1 MITLS
6 EIIKTLQS
14 VYNKYDSIKIGLA
27 GSYAN
32 NTARLDSDIDVV
44 IAGDSMQVD
53 IAEYIKGLFSI
64 PVDILWLELLKEDDE
79 ELDRYAL
86 SIGVPKNENSPTLPL
101 VDVTYVSGFTFVFEC
116 IFQSFSFLIILS
128 YPSLSIPLY

>member
-1 MITLS
+1 MRYTIYKVVIIMLNLS

-14 VYNKYDSIKIGLA
+14 VYNKYDNIKIGLA

-32 NTARLDSDIDVV
+32 NTSKIDSDIDVV
-44 IAGDSMQVD
+44 IDGDSMRID

-86 SIGVPKNENSPTLPL
+86 SIGVPQNKHSVYKT
-101 VDVTYVSGFTFVFEC
+101 
-116 IFQSFSFLIILS
+116 IIREVKWV
-128 YPSLSIPLY
+128 